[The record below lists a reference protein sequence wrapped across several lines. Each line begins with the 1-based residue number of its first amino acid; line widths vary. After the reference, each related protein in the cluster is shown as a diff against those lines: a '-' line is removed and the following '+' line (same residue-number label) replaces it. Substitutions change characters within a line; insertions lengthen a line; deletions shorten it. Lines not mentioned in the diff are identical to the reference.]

1 MAANPRIVT
10 TLGAVFLAGV
20 ATGMLGMRYGLHDQ
34 IHHVAAAAALPAKA
48 ELLPGQDGLLEKYRA
63 ELNLSADQTQKLAA
77 VLNDYQHYYQ
87 AVQEQI
93 EEMRLRDQIDDL
105 RATGKN
111 RILEILNPEQR
122 AKFERMTGKGLDPA
136 APVAPK

>member
-34 IHHVAAAAALPAKA
+34 IHHVAASEPVAKTDI
-48 ELLPGQDGLLEKYRA
+48 PSPDGLLEKYRT
-63 ELNLSADQTQKLAA
+63 ELNLSPDQTEKLAA

-105 RATGKN
+105 RATGKD
-111 RILEILNPEQR
+111 RILEILNPDQR
-122 AKFERMTGKGLDPA
+122 AKFERMTG
-136 APVAPK
+136 